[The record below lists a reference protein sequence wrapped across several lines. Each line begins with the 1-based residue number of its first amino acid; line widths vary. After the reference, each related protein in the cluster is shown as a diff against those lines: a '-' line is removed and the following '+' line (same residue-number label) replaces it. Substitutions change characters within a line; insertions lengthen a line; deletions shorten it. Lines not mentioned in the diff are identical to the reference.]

1 MRQTAPRKWEN
12 AAGSITS
19 RHGLKIPL
27 LKRIFS
33 PVPDSVRCAS
43 LSVKDRRMFRTPE
56 HPGKYAGG
64 QAAGVEHCSAE
75 EKKQFEVVEG
85 APRLRNQ
92 ELDEGEGDVLKS

>member
-1 MRQTAPRKWEN
+1 
-12 AAGSITS
+12 
-19 RHGLKIPL
+19 
-27 LKRIFS
+27 
-33 PVPDSVRCAS
+33 
-43 LSVKDRRMFRTPE
+43 MFRTPE